1 MRLCYLTRGF
11 ACISYLALGS
21 APAQLKCMWR
31 EDEGFLTF
39 EWILLITLLLIGILA
54 ALSAVRDAI
63 AGELIGVG
71 GAIVSVDSS
80 YSICPPIQGGAGIT
94 TPCSIVK
101 LLLWRWRGLALL
113 ATSAVLWRASH
124 KRHHAGAGDLL
135 LVVAWHRWPALGPSG
150 ANLELA
156 RVLALNLEVT
166 RCQPQ

>member
-1 MRLCYLTRGF
+1 M
-11 ACISYLALGS
+11 
-21 APAQLKCMWR
+21 R

-94 TPCSIVK
+94 TPCSIVSCCYGGGVGS
-101 LLLWRWRGLALL
+101 LYSRPAPSYGARRTNGTTPVP
-113 ATSAVLWRASH
+113 ATCCS
-124 KRHHAGAGDLL
+124 
-135 LVVAWHRWPALGPSG
+135 
-150 ANLELA
+150 
-156 RVLALNLEVT
+156 
-166 RCQPQ
+166 